1 VVERRKRDREREVFS
16 FSLDLGGGCY
26 KERSGGVDVFIIKV
40 WSYLPHPLPVKI
52 ISYYNSTLR

>member
-40 WSYLPHPLPVKI
+40 
-52 ISYYNSTLR
+52 